1 MALVSVPMGARNYE
15 RKSIAV
21 AMVERTFDT
30 DNRVDYMLIE
40 QYGRVYPVLLPTA
53 EQVEFAAAS
62 KFYAIRR

>member
-15 RKSIAV
+15 NKQIAV
-21 AMVERTFDT
+21 AMVERTLET
-30 DNRVDYMLIE
+30 DNQVDYMLIE

-53 EQVEFAAAS
+53 EQVQFAAAS